1 MPATAEQKGVAAL
14 LSKMR
19 EGLGARGRP
28 NVATRW
34 YAQRHDSTFLRA
46 PWCDMRV
53 TWAAYHSGTYDAV
66 CFGTD
71 FAWTVAHATAFE
83 RRGRWTYGTDGIRA
97 GDVIF
102 FDWQGGRHSIQRID
116 HVGVVEKVLQ
126 DGRVQTIEGN
136 TSDALLRKVRTK
148 ATITGYGRPD
158 WDRSTGIVT
167 LQKGD
172 SGPLVVALQKDLLKL
187 GHELPQWGADGDFG
201 DETVAAVKAFQQ
213 SAGSTGK
220 KVDGVVGPKTR
231 AALDKAL
238 KALKQ

>member
-1 MPATAEQKGVAAL
+1 MPVTAEQQGVTAL

-19 EGLGARGRP
+19 EGLGASGRP

-34 YAQRHDSTFLRA
+34 YAKRNGDTFLRA

-116 HVGVVEKVLQ
+116 HVGVVEKVLP

-136 TSDALLRKVRTK
+136 TSDALKRKLRGRG
-148 ATITGYGRPD
+148 TITGYGRPD
-158 WDRSTGIVT
+158 WARAGGGEIS

-172 SGPLVVALQKDLLKL
+172 SGPLVSALQQDLLKV
-187 GHELPQWGADGDFG
+187 GQKLPKWGADGDFG
-201 DETVAAVKAFQQ
+201 DETVAAVMAFQQ
-213 SAGSTGK
+213 SSGFTGRDL
-220 KVDGVVGPKTR
+220 DGVAGPKTR

-238 KALKQ
+238 KR